1 MATNKKHIVAIIGG
15 AVSGAEAAYQL
26 SRQGIIT
33 VVFDQ
38 NALPYGKIVDGLPK
52 WHVKLRKKEEDRINE
67 KLDHP
72 SVYYVP
78 GTRLGRDLN
87 LNELL
92 EDWGFSAVILATGAW
107 RDRPL
112 PVEGIDAYVGKGLV
126 YQNAFIHW
134 YNHKDEA
141 GYSGP
146 AMEAPDGAVIIGG
159 GLASLDV
166 AKALMFENVGR
177 ALRQRGRPTDLLT
190 LDRSI
195 QKVLEAHQLTLD
207 DLNVRGPKIYYRRR
221 PQDMPLCPLPADTPE
236 QQTKARRVRLKVLK
250 NFQSKYLVDLVPQR
264 MPVDKIVENERLAGL
279 IFRHTEIRD
288 GRAVEIPG
296 TEETVRAPLFVSSIG
311 SLPENIE
318 GIPMQGQVYQI
329 EKKDCCRL
337 KGFENVFAIGNA
349 VTGRG
354 NIKESLDHGKRVT
367 ENILDMYLC
376 DHQRASQSFRKT
388 EGALSGHLSGIH
400 QRIHCLPGL
409 SEEKAQDILSRV
421 EKQQKKAGYDNDFSS
436 WVERGRKIQMEQ
448 TQ

>member
-1 MATNKKHIVAIIGG
+1 
-15 AVSGAEAAYQL
+15 
-26 SRQGIIT
+26 
-33 VVFDQ
+33 
-38 NALPYGKIVDGLPK
+38 
-52 WHVKLRKKEEDRINE
+52 
-67 KLDHP
+67 
-72 SVYYVP
+72 
-78 GTRLGRDLN
+78 
-87 LNELL
+87 
-92 EDWGFSAVILATGAW
+92 
-107 RDRPL
+107 
-112 PVEGIDAYVGKGLV
+112 
-126 YQNAFIHW
+126 
-134 YNHKDEA
+134 
-141 GYSGP
+141 
-146 AMEAPDGAVIIGG
+146 MEAPDGAVIIGG

-250 NFQSKYLVDLVPQR
+250 NFQSKYLVNLVPQR

-279 IFRHTEIRD
+279 IFRHTEIRN
-288 GRAVEIPG
+288 GRAVDIPG

-436 WVERGRKIQMEQ
+436 WVERSQKIQMEQ